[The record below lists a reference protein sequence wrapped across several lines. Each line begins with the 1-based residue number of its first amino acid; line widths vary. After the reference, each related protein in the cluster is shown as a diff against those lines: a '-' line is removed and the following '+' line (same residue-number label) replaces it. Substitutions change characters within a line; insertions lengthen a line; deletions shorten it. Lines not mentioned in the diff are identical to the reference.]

1 MTAVRWESLDERHAA
16 IRGEL
21 TVATVSRLRREGR
34 RLIAQA
40 RQPLSVDLAAVT
52 TADSAGLALL
62 VDWLAWAQERQV
74 TLAFTHLPP
83 ALAAL
88 AGLSDVLPLLA
99 LGQGEAGASV
109 TGTVA
114 GSAVASSA
122 PKSSAGTS
130 PS

>member
-1 MTAVRWESLDERHAA
+1 M
-16 IRGEL
+16 
-21 TVATVSRLRREGR
+21 RREGR
-34 RLIAQA
+34 RLIALA

-52 TADSAGLALL
+52 AADSAGLALL
-62 VDWLAWAQERQV
+62 VDWLAWAQERQSML
-74 TLAFTHLPP
+74 TFTNLPP
-83 ALAAL
+83 ALTAL

-99 LGQGEAGASV
+99 PGQGEAGASV